1 MKISPIILRLKTDF
15 TGTIFEAGGITRV
28 GGAADFDD
36 IQRGSK
42 VPVPAM
48 FAMLGDTIV
57 TQQSS
62 QGVPMAVTKI
72 TETLVI
78 TVILSGKSDV
88 PSSEDEIGQ
97 DAVDKIHDIKLKLF
111 KSLHGFNPNV
121 AEQQQGGSYGYCAKE
136 LRFSNDGFWDYNRV
150 WYMHRFEF
158 ELESEITS
166 SVEGVG
172 PVQPQG
178 TDDLLSIHTDFEP
191 IDIDITEQP
200 AIQSIITFPP
210 NP

>member
-1 MKISPIILRLKTDF
+1 MKISPIILKLRTDF
-15 TGTIFEAGGITRV
+15 TGTIFEANNITRV

-36 IQRGSK
+36 IERGSK

-62 QGVPMAVTKI
+62 QGVPLAVTKL
-72 TETLVI
+72 TETLI
-78 TVILSGKSDV
+78 IAILLSGKSNV
-88 PSSEDEIGQ
+88 PTSEDEIGQ
-97 DAVDKIHDIKLKLF
+97 DAVDKMHDIKLLLF
-111 KSLHGFNPNV
+111 KSLHGFNPNI
-121 AEQQQGGSYGYCAKE
+121 AEQQLGGFYGYCSKE
-136 LRFSNDGFWDYNRV
+136 LRFSNDGHWDYNRV
-150 WYMHRFEF
+150 WYEHRVEF

-166 SVEGVG
+166 SIEGVG

-178 TDDLLSIHTDFEP
+178 TVDLLSIHTDFEP
-191 IDIDITEQP
+191 IDIDINEQP